1 MALTKV
7 DYNMTKNITG
17 GLYTVSTQNTLTA
30 AAAIVFSGTTA
41 RRIVKVQ
48 STAGTGIIDMS
59 ALTPQIQ
66 AGTVDGQELLLL
78 GLSDADAIVLK
89 NGNGLKLNGEWVST
103 ANSALELFWNAT
115 SSLWTETGRA

>member
-17 GLYTVSTQNTLTA
+17 GLYTVSSQITLTA

-41 RRIVKVQ
+41 RRIIKVQ
-48 STAGTGIIDMS
+48 STSATGIIDMS
-59 ALTPQIQ
+59 VLNPQIQ
-66 AGTVDGQELLLL
+66 VGTVDGQELLLL

>member
-17 GLYTVSTQNTLTA
+17 GLYTVSSQITLTA

-41 RRIVKVQ
+41 RRIVKIQ
-48 STAGTGIIDMS
+48 STSGTGVIDMS

-66 AGTVDGQELLLL
+66 VGVTDGQELLLL
-78 GLSDADAIVLK
+78 GLSDADVVVLK
-89 NGNGLKLNGEWVST
+89 NGNGLKLNGEWMST